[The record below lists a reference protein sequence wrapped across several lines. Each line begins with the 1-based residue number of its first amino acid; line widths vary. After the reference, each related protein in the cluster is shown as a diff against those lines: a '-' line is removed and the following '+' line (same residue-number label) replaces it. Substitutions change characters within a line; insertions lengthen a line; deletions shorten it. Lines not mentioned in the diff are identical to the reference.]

1 MFMGL
6 YGNIAVKVIYL
17 NVIEDTFKGPR
28 LMSFKGRFVWTG
40 RRAFQLFQ
48 SLSMCTI
55 RARDRILGS
64 R

>member
-40 RRAFQLFQ
+40 RQAGISIVSVIIDAYNQ
-48 SLSMCTI
+48 
-55 RARDRILGS
+55 GS
-64 R
+64 